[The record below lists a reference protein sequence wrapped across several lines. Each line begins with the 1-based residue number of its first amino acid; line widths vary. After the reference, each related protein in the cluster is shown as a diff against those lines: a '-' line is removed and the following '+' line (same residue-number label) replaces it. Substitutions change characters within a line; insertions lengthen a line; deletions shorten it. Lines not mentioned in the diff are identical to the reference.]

1 MGGGHVGERGTG
13 AMSEHEGRRTEA
25 RANRS
30 HADAVV
36 ERAAREL
43 LELLPR
49 AARAVGEF
57 PSFPGAMFACAIEV
71 DPAGELPGDYGCV
84 VLGEDGGLYELVVSH
99 DPQQEAAGDPVATR
113 AEELRP
119 LEGMPPEHV
128 VLYAHGAVLAA
139 LRHVEHPAAPA

>member
-1 MGGGHVGERGTG
+1 
-13 AMSEHEGRRTEA
+13 MSDQAERRTEA

-30 HADAVV
+30 HAHAVV
-36 ERAAREL
+36 ERAAGEL
-43 LELLPR
+43 MALLPR

-84 VLGEDGGLYELVVSH
+84 VLGEDGGLYEFVVSH
-99 DPQQEAAGDPVATR
+99 DPQQESSGDPVATR

-119 LEGMPPEHV
+119 LEAMPPEHV

-139 LRHVEHPAAPA
+139 LRHVEESMQPDSPA